1 MKNEENIEVE
11 FNGGLKLEISLEKL
25 ENAIKESGNYSCIDY
40 NNDYKFVDLGSDIDT
55 AYAFFSEI
63 TDKKLVIYAE
73 YYAEDDDDNPIDIVK
88 VEFFNCEC
96 PENLKKYY
104 QTNNGILL
112 IIEGKLIDIDSS
124 IYNNIDINEAIEYA
138 EIKNSGVQSAEVS
151 SNFYSRFTY

>member
-11 FNGGLKLEISLEKL
+11 FSGGLKLEISLEKL
-25 ENAIKESGNYSCIDY
+25 ENAIKESDSDIEYD
-40 NNDYKFVDLGSDIDT
+40 NDYKFVDLGSEIDT
-55 AYAFFSEI
+55 AYGFFKKI

-73 YYAEDDDDNPIDIVK
+73 YHALDDDDNPIDIVK

-104 QTNNGILL
+104 QTNTRHYGILL
-112 IIEGKLIDIDSS
+112 IIGGKLIDIDNS

-138 EIKNSGVQSAEVS
+138 EIKNSGVQADDTIDTDS
-151 SNFYSRFTY
+151 FQ